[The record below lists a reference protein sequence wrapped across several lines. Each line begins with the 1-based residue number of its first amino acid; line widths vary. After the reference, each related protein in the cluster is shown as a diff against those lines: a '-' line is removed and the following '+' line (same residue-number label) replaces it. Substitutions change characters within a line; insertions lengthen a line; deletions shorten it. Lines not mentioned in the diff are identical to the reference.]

1 MWRLIT
7 GLSFI
12 RDKDKRRASI
22 LLFFMVSFVL
32 LLGHTTWVTAY
43 DAPYNVCNDLQGD
56 AQTRC
61 LDILLHQ
68 EAQMLD
74 QRRQREE
81 DREDRREAAALQALG
96 LALSGGGP
104 MRSYAPVYQPP
115 VMQPF
120 TPYQPSPRTRM
131 NCLSQQYGNQTMTN
145 CQ

>member
-1 MWRLIT
+1 MGRLIT
-7 GLSFI
+7 M
-12 RDKDKRRASI
+12 RRASL
-22 LLFFMVSFVL
+22 LLFFTVSCVM
-32 LLGHTTWVTAY
+32 LLGRTTVVTAY

-96 LALSGGGP
+96 LALSSGGP
-104 MRSYAPVYQPP
+104 MRTYPAPIWQPVP
-115 VMQPF
+115 LPGNSMQV
-120 TPYQPSPRTRM
+120 PRMRTL
-131 NCLSQQYGNQTMTN
+131 CSSQQMGNQTFTN